1 MSGIT
6 LSVVLAKRPVEKIIP
21 GQTFKQKLLPSLN
34 GDDLKS
40 GEILVRTLYLSLEPA
55 MRAWIK
61 GDTYVPAVKIG
72 EHLRGVVLARVIASK
87 NRGGPPPEGYFE
99 KAPELA
105 PGSEITDLLGV
116 YHWTGLTA
124 YFGLD
129 KIGKPK
135 PGETVVV
142 SGAAGATRSIG
153 GQLAKIAGDLGF
165 DVALNYKDANFKSQ
179 FEEATP
185 DLIDVYFDNVGGEI
199 LEMVLSRAR
208 LFSRFVMSGSI
219 TQYNSAIPT
228 GPKNLGWV
236 TPKRIRMQG
245 FIVLDYADEFDDARR
260 QLTQWISNG
269 KIHTRAT
276 IVDGGLKVAEQA
288 LQGIFSGA
296 KTGKLLVR
304 F

>member
-1 MSGIT
+1 MSRTT
-6 LSVVLAKRPVEKIIP
+6 LSVVLAERPVEKIIP
-21 GQTFKQKLLPSLN
+21 GQTFKQKLLPCQN

-72 EHLRGVVLARVIASK
+72 EHMRGVVLARVIASK
-87 NRGGPPPEGYFE
+87 NVEIGVGDVVVSDHVGWREEAVLPEGYFE

-142 SGAAGATRSIG
+142 SGAAGATGSIAV
-153 GQLAKIAGDLGF
+153 QLAKIAGARVIGIAGSDEKCSWLKELGF

-185 DLIDVYFDNVGGEI
+185 NLIDVYFDN
-199 LEMVLSRAR
+199 
-208 LFSRFVMSGSI
+208 
-219 TQYNSAIPT
+219 
-228 GPKNLGWV
+228 
-236 TPKRIRMQG
+236 
-245 FIVLDYADEFDDARR
+245 
-260 QLTQWISNG
+260 G
-269 KIHTRAT
+269 KYSLMTA
-276 IVDGGLKVAEQA
+276 V
-288 LQGIFSGA
+288 
-296 KTGKLLVR
+296 
-304 F
+304 